1 MSQPALFVAGEKDG
15 VIRGADAT
23 RLDAL
28 IRPWAPQ
35 LTKVVV
41 VPAVGHWVQQEAV
54 EATNAALLEFLRG
67 LDHKE

>member
-1 MSQPALFVAGEKDG
+1 
-15 VIRGADAT
+15 VIRGADAD

-28 IRPWAPQ
+28 MRPWAPK

-54 EATNAALLEFLRG
+54 DATNGALLDFLSSLKPTGDGSAAR
-67 LDHKE
+67 